1 MEDEKTETE
10 KSVHSQVRVLCQGG
24 QTGFKPRTEP
34 PPQGPGGRGVEGLMG
49 YVPQVVTRKGGM
61 PAPRTRLQHLVD
73 SKILSGKELTERYH
87 ASHELGGW
95 AQAVPS
101 QRARKRVI
109 SSSGARGRPWSSKS
123 PSCYAPAVTNN
134 RSHRGRCGAVRSR

>member
-10 KSVHSQVRVLCQGG
+10 KSVQSQVRVLCQGG

-34 PPQGPGGRGVEGLMG
+34 PPQAQVEGVEGLMS

-73 SKILSGKELTERYH
+73 SKILSEK
-87 ASHELGGW
+87 
-95 AQAVPS
+95 
-101 QRARKRVI
+101 
-109 SSSGARGRPWSSKS
+109 
-123 PSCYAPAVTNN
+123 N
-134 RSHRGRCGAVRSR
+134 